1 MSTQVQTAH
10 PFDVARYREDFPILA
25 SRVGDKPLVYL
36 DNAATSQKPKCVID
50 ALSSFYSESN
60 ANVHRGLH
68 HLSEKA
74 TVAFEQ
80 SRKVMQQFVNAESS
94 DEIIFV
100 RGTTEAINLVAQ
112 SFCRPQLSAGD
123 EVLITEMEH
132 HSNIVPWQLVCEQTG
147 AKLRVAPIDDRGE
160 VILDAYEKLLSPRT
174 KVVSISH
181 VSNALG
187 TINPVEDM
195 IRMAHAKGAAVMLD
209 GAQAAP
215 HQAIDVQSLDV
226 DFYAFSGHKLLGPTG
241 IGVLYGKK
249 QLLSDMPPY
258 HGGGEMIRSV
268 TFEKT
273 TFKGPPGRF
282 EAGTPNIAGAV
293 GLAAAVEYINGIGI
307 DRIATYENELLA
319 YAIEKLS
326 AIEGLRMIGTAPKK
340 AAVVSF
346 TIDSA
351 HPHDIA
357 TILDTQGIA
366 VRAGH
371 HCAQPV
377 MKRFGVPATARASFA
392 FYNTTDEVDAL
403 ANAIRKVREM
413 FH

>member
-1 MSTQVQTAH
+1 MATQVQTAH
-10 PFDVARYREDFPILA
+10 SFDVDRYRGDFPILS
-25 SRVGDKPLVYL
+25 SRVGDKQLIYL
-36 DNAATSQKPKCVID
+36 DNAATSQKPNCVID
-50 ALSSFYSESN
+50 ALSSFYRESN

-80 SRKVMQQFVNAESS
+80 SRKVVQQFINAESL
-94 DEIIFV
+94 DEVIFV

-112 SFCRPQLSAGD
+112 SFGRPCLSTGD

-132 HSNIVPWQLVCEQTG
+132 HSNIVPWQLLCEQTG
-147 AKLRVAPIDDRGE
+147 ATLRVAPIDDRGE
-160 VILDAYEKLLSPRT
+160 VILDAYEKLLSSRT
-174 KVVSISH
+174 KIVSIVH

-187 TINPVEDM
+187 TINPATDM
-195 IRMAHAKGAAVMLD
+195 ISLAHAQGAAVMLD

-215 HQAIDVQSLDV
+215 HQAIDVQALDA

-273 TFKGPPGRF
+273 TYKGPPARF

-293 GLAAAVEYINGIGI
+293 GLAAAIEYINDVGI
-307 DRIATYENELLA
+307 DRIASYENELLV
-319 YAIEKLS
+319 YATEKLT
-326 AIEGLRMIGTAPKK
+326 AIEGLRIIGTADRK
-340 AAVVSF
+340 AAVISF

-371 HCAQPV
+371 LCAQPV

-403 ANAIRKVREM
+403 AKAIRKVREM